1 MSLGLQVLLLRYPSR
16 LQAHSS
22 PPYVNDLVILLGQI
36 LLKTVLKHFEMW
48 A

>member
-22 PPYVNDLVILLGQI
+22 PPYVNDLVILLGQF
-36 LLKTVLKHFEMW
+36 LLKAVLKHVEKW

>member
-1 MSLGLQVLLLRYPSR
+1 MSLGLQVLLLRYRSR

-22 PPYVNDLVILLGQI
+22 PPYVNDLVILLGQF
-36 LLKTVLKHFEMW
+36 LLKAGLKPVKKW